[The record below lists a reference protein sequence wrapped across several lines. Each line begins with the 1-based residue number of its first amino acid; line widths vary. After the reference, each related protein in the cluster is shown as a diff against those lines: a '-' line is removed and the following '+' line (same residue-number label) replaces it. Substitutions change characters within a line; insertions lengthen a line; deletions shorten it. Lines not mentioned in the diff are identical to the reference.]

1 MTEMEKMKA
10 GLEYSYADAELEARK
25 TQAILWCEEYHAID
39 GRDFAAFFVY
49 LHLRFMIVYEESE
62 DFRPQNDAE

>member
-1 MTEMEKMKA
+1 MLYYRCKVT
-10 GLEYSYADAELEARK
+10 
-25 TQAILWCEEYHAID
+25 
-39 GRDFAAFFVY
+39 DFAAFFVS